1 MSELPNHI
9 LCNQSIKHQYLET
22 SEDSTKATAETAKKA
37 IDEAKYFIDDLSTAS
52 IIADGFT

>member
-1 MSELPNHI
+1 M
-9 LCNQSIKHQYLET
+9 ET

-37 IDEAKYFIDDLSTAS
+37 IDEAKYIIDDLSTAS

>member
-1 MSELPNHI
+1 M
-9 LCNQSIKHQYLET
+9 ET

-37 IDEAKYFIDDLSTAS
+37 IDEAKNIIDDLSTAS